1 MSNYATYMIVNDVDL
16 GQNGLD
22 GYTYYFV
29 DASNN
34 NIDII
39 MTTSYVGNGMYYYFL
54 RTDNSSN
61 VVTISTQS
69 GYTIN
74 GASSINLN
82 NNQGCETIFN
92 NNNWIAPRYLYN

>member
-1 MSNYATYMIVNDVDL
+1 MNYATYQIISDVDL
-16 GQNGLD
+16 SNNGLD
-22 GYTYYFV
+22 GYTYFFV

-39 MTTSYVGNGMYYYFL
+39 MTTNYVANGLSHYFL

-61 VVTISTQS
+61 AVTLSAPG

-74 GASSINLN
+74 GTNTISLN
-82 NNQGCETIFN
+82 TNQACEVIFN